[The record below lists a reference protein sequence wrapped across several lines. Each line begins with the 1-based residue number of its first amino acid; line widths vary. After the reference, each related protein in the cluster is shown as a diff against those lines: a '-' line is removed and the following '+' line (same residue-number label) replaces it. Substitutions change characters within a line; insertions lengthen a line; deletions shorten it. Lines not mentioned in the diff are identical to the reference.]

1 MIEGVIMLVKNT
13 EATRNVRNAIA
24 SMAIEEMYFNKEF
37 VLKLI
42 EVAEGKKTYEGLR
55 KEMINK

>member
-42 EVAEGKKTYEGLR
+42 EAAEGKRTYEELR
-55 KEMINK
+55 KEMMNK

>member
-1 MIEGVIMLVKNT
+1 MWVKNT
-13 EATRNVRNAIA
+13 EATRNAIA
-24 SMAIEEMYFNKEF
+24 SMAIEEMYSNKEF

-42 EVAEGKKTYEGLR
+42 EVADGKKTYEGLR